1 MVSVYADLLRYRE
14 LFTSLFHRELRARFK
29 GSVLGL
35 GWYLAYP
42 LVLMGAYTVVF
53 SVIWDAVDVGYYPL
67 FLLAGLAPWVF
78 FSTALQSATRSLLLS
93 APLVKRVRF
102 PRQLVPF
109 SVTATHLV
117 TLVVMLAVLV
127 PINLVFLPET
137 RDTFWLVFPLGLLL
151 VGLTSGLAL
160 VAACA
165 NVFFRDIEHLIA
177 ALLVPWF
184 FLTPV
189 LYTFES
195 LPGAVQ
201 RHGTIIDVLYY
212 GNFVTPFISAIRDPL
227 YFGRL
232 PRAVDVVYCVVAASL
247 ALVLGALVFRRVDDD
262 LAAEL

>member
-1 MVSVYADLLRYRE
+1 MVGVYADLLRYRE
-14 LFTSLFHRELRARFK
+14 LFASLFHRELRARFK

-53 SVIWDAVDVGYYPL
+53 SVLWRAVDLKYYPL
-67 FLLAGLAPWVF
+67 FLLAGLTPWVF
-78 FSTALQSATRSLLLS
+78 FSTALQSASRSLLLS

-102 PRQLVPF
+102 PRQLVPL

-117 TLVVMLAVLV
+117 TLLVMLAVLV
-127 PINLVFLPET
+127 PINLVLLPET
-137 RDTFWLVFPLGLLL
+137 RDTIWLVFPLGLLL
-151 VGLTSGLAL
+151 VALTSGLAL

-165 NVFFRDIEHLIA
+165 NVFYRDVEHLVT
-177 ALLVPWF
+177 ALLLPWF
-184 FLTPV
+184 FLTPI

-212 GNFVTPFISAIRDPL
+212 GNFFTPLVEAIRDPL

-232 PRAVDVVYCVVAASL
+232 PRVTDVVYSVVAAAL
-247 ALVLGALVFRRVDDD
+247 ALGLGALVFRRVDDD
-262 LAAEL
+262 LAVEL

>member
-1 MVSVYADLLRYRE
+1 MVGVYADLVRYRE

-53 SVIWDAVDVGYYPL
+53 SVIWDAVDVRYYPL

-102 PRQLVPF
+102 PRQLVPLA
-109 SVTATHLV
+109 VTATHLV
-117 TLVVMLAVLV
+117 TLVVMLAVLL
-127 PINLVFLPET
+127 PINLVLLPET

-151 VGLTSGLAL
+151 VVLTSGLAL
-160 VAACA
+160 VVACA
-165 NVFFRDIEHLIA
+165 NVFFRDVEHVIA
-177 ALLVPWF
+177 ALLIPWF

-201 RHGTIIDVLYY
+201 RHGTLIDVLYY
-212 GNFVTPFISAIRDPL
+212 GNFATPFIAAIRDPL

-232 PRAVDVVYCVVAASL
+232 PRAVDVTYCVVAASL

-262 LAAEL
+262 LAVEL